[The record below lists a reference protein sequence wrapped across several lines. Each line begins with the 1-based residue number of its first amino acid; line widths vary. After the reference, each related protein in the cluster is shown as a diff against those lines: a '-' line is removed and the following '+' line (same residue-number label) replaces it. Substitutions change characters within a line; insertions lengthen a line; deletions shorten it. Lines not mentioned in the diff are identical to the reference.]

1 MHIQTFYFNPFR
13 ECTYLLSDDKGY
25 TIIIDCGAYT
35 TTEQYRLQE
44 YIEKRQ
50 LTIAAHLLTHA
61 HLDHCFGA
69 KFIYKAYNVLPQ
81 LSPAD
86 DCLFSNLQQQ
96 SIAFGCPLEDTPIA
110 HYIPLDSSVQIGDFQ
125 IEVLPTPGHT
135 PGGASFYIKPNPSN
149 NQPPILFSGDTLF
162 QGGIGRTD
170 LPGGNYATLLRSLR
184 EQIMPLPD
192 ETIVYPGH
200 GYSTTIGEEKQSNPY
215 L

>member
-69 KFIYKAYNVLPQ
+69 KFIYEAYNVLPQ
-81 LSPAD
+81 LSSAD

-110 HYIPLDSSVQIGDFQ
+110 RYIPLDSSVQIGDFQ

-162 QGGIGRTD
+162 QCGIGRTD